1 MSWEKVA
8 VRPLSKRLK
17 ENAGKT
23 RTVRRNGQF
32 DLRLM
37 QMVTGYEPQSGE
49 ALSKKLGASPS
60 TIRRHTSRLKKAGD
74 LKVAALV
81 EPAKM
86 GFQIIVMIGLRIEHG
101 KVTQVAEVLTPIPNI
116 KWLTI
121 TAGRFGMMIY
131 AWFRSMDE
139 MSEFINKTIHTTEG
153 IIEAETFICLHVEKG
168 LHT

>member
-1 MSWEKVA
+1 MGNNHSVK
-8 VRPLSKRLK
+8 KH
-17 ENAGKT
+17 
-23 RTVRRNGQF
+23 GQF

-37 QMVTGYEPQSGE
+37 QMVTGYEPQSGDILAE
-49 ALSKKLGASPS
+49 KLGASPS
-60 TIRRHTSRLKKAGD
+60 TIRRHVNRLKKAGD

-101 KVTQVAEVLTPIPNI
+101 KVATVAEVLKPIPNI

-121 TAGRFGMMIY
+121 TAGRFSMMIY

-139 MSEFINKTIHTTEG
+139 MSDFNNKTLHTTDG